1 MKYVYVP
8 YDSNQ
13 QKEDYQQVLL
23 VAKTLNQR
31 VNRLQKNKPAI
42 LSPDTT
48 GSYKLDNLAA
58 PDSMLY
64 VTAHGNPRGIGT
76 LINPSITPR
85 DLAKQIDGAFPDKLV
100 FNHIKIF
107 ACNSAFSYE
116 GEQSF
121 IAHFSAEMKKLGREV
136 KCISGYIGYVGEM
149 EMRKPK
155 HSYAKAS
162 CEENN
167 SRKCRA
173 SQSRVTLFSDGSV
186 RAAQRHLKVEINDVE
201 QEFSAISPER
211 ALPSCSG

>member
-8 YDSNQ
+8 YDSSQ

-31 VNRLQKNKPAI
+31 VNRLQKNKPPI
-42 LSPDTT
+42 LSPNTT

-85 DLAKQIDGAFPDKLV
+85 DLARQIDGAFPDKLA

-107 ACNSAFSYE
+107 ACNSAFAYE
-116 GEQSF
+116 GEESF

-149 EMRKPK
+149 RNPK

-162 CEENN
+162 CDENN
-167 SRKCRA
+167 GRKCRA
-173 SQSRVTLFSDGSV
+173 SQSRVTLFSDGSA
-186 RAAQRHLKVEINDVE
+186 RAAQRDLKVEINDVE
-201 QEFSAISPER
+201 QEFSAISAER
-211 ALPSCSG
+211 GSPNHSR